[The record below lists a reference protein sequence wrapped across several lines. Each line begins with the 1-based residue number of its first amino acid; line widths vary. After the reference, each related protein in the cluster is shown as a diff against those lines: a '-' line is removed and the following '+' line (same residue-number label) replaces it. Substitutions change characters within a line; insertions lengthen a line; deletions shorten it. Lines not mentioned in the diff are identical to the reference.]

1 MGLDVHFYNR
11 KKAKSKQELD
21 KQDVI
26 NEFFSSSSNTELQQS
41 LMRLKEYTLLSEE
54 SLDECL
60 VKAIN
65 QFIERYSTYYDNDPC
80 KVAYFRKFWWVL
92 DFFDYSDSDYAND
105 KPVTKEQI
113 EEARILAEKSI
124 KMVLKHFTDKG
135 YEIEHSPL
143 EYTCQTSRWGGVKP
157 EYLSFKNAVLTDEL
171 EAEADSLCES
181 IFDCED
187 SYLFFKVC
195 ELYAQ
200 FTQILNETDWDN
212 EQIVLNADW

>member
-11 KKAKSKQELD
+11 KKVKSEQELD

-26 NEFFSSSSNTELQQS
+26 NEFISSSSNTELQQS

-65 QFIERYSTYYDNDPC
+65 QFIERYSTFYDNDPC
-80 KVAYFRKFWWVL
+80 EVAYFRKFWWIL
-92 DFFDYSDSDYAND
+92 DFFGYSDEDYAND
-105 KPVTKEQI
+105 KPVSKEKL
-113 EEARILAEKSI
+113 EEAKNIAEKTI
-124 KMVLKHFTDKG
+124 KMVIKHFTDKG
-135 YEIEHSPL
+135 FEIEHTPL
-143 EYTCQTSRWGGVKP
+143 EYTGQTSRWGGKQP
-157 EYLSFKNAVLTDEL
+157 EYLTFKNGILSGEL
-171 EAEADSLCES
+171 EEEANSICSD

-187 SYLFFKVC
+187 PFLFCKVC
-195 ELYAQ
+195 EMYTQ

>member
-21 KQDVI
+21 KQAVI
-26 NEFFSSSSNTELQQS
+26 NEFISSSSNTELQQS

-65 QFIERYSTYYDNDPC
+65 QFVERYSTYYDNDPSE
-80 KVAYFRKFWWVL
+80 VAYFRKFWWVL
-92 DFFDYSDSDYAND
+92 HFFDYADEDYAND
-105 KPVTKEQI
+105 KPVSKEKL
-113 EEARILAEKSI
+113 EEAKNIAEKTI
-124 KMVLKHFTDKG
+124 KMVIKHFTDKG
-135 YEIEHSPL
+135 FEIEHSPL
-143 EYTCQTSRWGGVKP
+143 EYTGQTSRWGGKQP
-157 EYLSFKNAVLTDEL
+157 EYLTFKNGILTGEL
-171 EAEADSLCES
+171 EEEADSICS
-181 IFDCED
+181 DIFDCED
-187 SYLFFKVC
+187 PFLFCKVC
-195 ELYAQ
+195 EMYTQ

>member
-11 KKAKSKQELD
+11 KKVRFKQELD
-21 KQDVI
+21 KQAVI
-26 NEFFSSSSNTELQQS
+26 NEFISSSSNTELQQS

-65 QFIERYSTYYDNDPC
+65 QFIERYFTYYDNDPC
-80 KVAYFRKFWWVL
+80 EVAYFRKFWWVL
-92 DFFDYSDSDYAND
+92 HFFGYADEDYAND

-124 KMVLKHFTDKG
+124 QMVLKHFTDKG
-135 YEIEHSPL
+135 YEVEHSPL
-143 EYTCQTSRWGGVKP
+143 EYKGDTLRWGGVKP
-157 EYLSFKNAVLTDEL
+157 EYLSFKNSVLTDEL
-171 EAEADSLCES
+171 EAEADSICES

-195 ELYAQ
+195 ELYVQ
-200 FTQILNETDWDN
+200 FTKILNETDWSN
-212 EQIVLNADW
+212 EHIVLNANW